1 MGLEFYANSGI
12 LQNVTQYFPS
22 VCNIL
27 FQSCAGIWLSSSICT
42 ENVFAEVK

>member
-22 VCNIL
+22 VCNIVL
-27 FQSCAGIWLSSSICT
+27 KLGRYL
-42 ENVFAEVK
+42 VKLKYLHGKCFRRG